1 MRSRV
6 PTYVLRDMNVANTV
20 AFDYLSRFM
29 RQSGER
35 GRILW
40 RLAPVMCAGI
50 YPYASQA
57 LSQLLVITHG
67 STVPGGMALWAGV
80 GGSLLLGLAVMA
92 VAFTSNGVLSGPGEI
107 RGRVAAHLTFAT
119 PSLFVG
125 FANTANL
132 LHLPGVVAI
141 GWPLFW
147 VALGLVILMPTRRS
161 RKAVGISSAAYRRLG
176 VAHGICACAILLLF
190 LVLHLANHA
199 TGLLNG
205 ATHIAIMK
213 DARLFYR
220 APAIEPLLFMLIGFQ
235 LASGTVLVQ
244 RRLRSDSDAFATLQ
258 SMTGFYVGIYFIAH
272 LIAVLGARHAGTDT
286 NWNWLTSND
295 HSMLTSLSSLR
306 LIAHYWFG
314 PVAIAAHLGCGL
326 RLVLRQHEFRARLAD
341 LAPSWAIVG
350 GVTVSSVILAA
361 LLGIHIA

>member
-1 MRSRV
+1 
-6 PTYVLRDMNVANTV
+6 VANTV
-20 AFDYLSRFM
+20 EFDYLPRFV
-29 RQSGER
+29 RRSGER

-40 RLAPVMCAGI
+40 RLAPVMCAGV

-57 LSQLLVITHG
+57 LSQLLVAVHG
-67 STVPGGMALWAGV
+67 SNLPGGMALWAGV

-92 VAFTSNGVLSGPGEI
+92 VAFTSNGALSGPGEI

-132 LHLPGVVAI
+132 LHLPAVVAI
-141 GWPLFW
+141 GWPVFW
-147 VALGLVILMPTRRS
+147 AALALAILTPARRS
-161 RKAVGISSAAYRRLG
+161 RTVVGISPAAYRRLG
-176 VAHGICACAILLLF
+176 IAHGIGACAILLLF
-190 LVLHLANHA
+190 VVLHLANHA

-205 ATHIAIMK
+205 ATHMAIMK
-213 DARLFYR
+213 NARLFYR
-220 APAIEPLLFMLIGFQ
+220 APAIEPLLFVLIGFQ
-235 LASGTVLVQ
+235 LASGSVLVQ
-244 RRLRSDSDAFATLQ
+244 RRLRSDSDVFATLQ
-258 SMTGFYVGIYFIAH
+258 SMTGFCVGIYFIAH

-295 HSMLTSLSSLR
+295 RSMLSSLSSLR

-326 RLVLRQHEFRARLAD
+326 RLVLRQHEFRARIAD
-341 LAPSWAIVG
+341 LAPPWAIVG
-350 GVTVSSVILAA
+350 GVAVSSVILVA
-361 LLGIHIA
+361 LLGVHIA